1 MPKKLSDED
10 YLLEA
15 VNAHNRNAKINLIK
29 TLKDNQEKA
38 KLQDYAREK
47 YIIPNNL
54 KGTEIV
60 KKFIVLKNNGTITT
74 TKQIDDFFSQN
85 EKSGKSKKEL
95 ISDIGKTIKDMESVK
110 IKKAKKS
117 TAIPQMLEVA
127 EMIVKAP
134 KTKKIEYNKEI
145 DDSIAEID
153 KLLKATK
160 PEIKKLVE
168 ADKEHLKYH
177 PSEQDKK
184 EYKLDKKI
192 MKHAEGYEHKV
203 VDASPAVKQYVEEFK
218 YILLNF
224 KTPSVI
230 TKKINELKA
239 DAYEK
244 LKPSDIDDANKLIRD
259 FRKSLPPPPTK
270 EKKVKAKKEK
280 VEKPVDNSYK
290 GDKKYK
296 PYTAYIKKHKPHF
309 SDPEDIHLVV
319 MELIDKKVPRM
330 SVKILEKAM
339 EDAGYDE
346 KDIKGSG
353 YHNHYDDSDTSS
365 GSSSDY
371 E

>member
-1 MPKKLSDED
+1 MPVDWNTFKPDLSSKEAQKAEKERKSRKEPEYDMIQSSSKKPKS
-10 YLLEA
+10 
-15 VNAHNRNAKINLIK
+15 
-29 TLKDNQEKA
+29 
-38 KLQDYAREK
+38 
-47 YIIPNNL
+47 NL
-54 KGTEIV
+54 KEKIQ
-60 KKFIVLKNNGTITT
+60 
-74 TKQIDDFFSQN
+74 KQIN
-85 EKSGKSKKEL
+85 K
-95 ISDIGKTIKDMESVK
+95 IESVK
-110 IKKAKKS
+110 IQKPKKS
-117 TAIPQMLEVA
+117 KAIPQMLEVA
-127 EMIVKAP
+127 EMIVKMP

-153 KLLKATK
+153 KLLKASK
-160 PEIKKLVE
+160 SDLKKLVK

-203 VDASPAVKQYVEEFK
+203 VNASPAVKQYVEEFK
-218 YILLNF
+218 YILLNT
-224 KTPSVI
+224 KTPSVM
-230 TKKINELKA
+230 TRKINKLKA
-239 DAYEK
+239 NAYEK

-259 FRKSLPPPPTK
+259 FRKSLPPPPIK

-309 SDPEDIHLVV
+309 SDPEDIHLVI

-353 YHNHYDDSDTSS
+353 YHNKYYDSDTSS